1 MEVPILKQGD
11 YLIATIQAALSDAGL
26 LKLQD
31 ELVKRVGKSR
41 ARGVVL
47 DVTVLDVMDSFTT
60 RTLRAMAHMTKLR
73 GARTIIVGIQ
83 PEVAFA
89 MTQLGMTLEGVE
101 TALDL
106 DGGLAALRQGTK
118 GGGNRGR

>member
-1 MEVPILKQGD
+1 MEVPILRQGN
-11 YLIATIQAALSDAGL
+11 YLIATIQAALSDAAL
-26 LKLQD
+26 LELRD
-31 ELVKRVGKSR
+31 ELVKRVGTSR

-47 DVTVLDVMDSFTT
+47 DVTLLDVMDSFTA
-60 RTLRAMAHMTKLR
+60 RTLCGIAHMTKLR
-73 GARTIIVGIQ
+73 GARAIIVGIQ

-118 GGGNRGR
+118 GGGDRGR